1 MCVREIARAVCEGD
15 DDIIVARC
23 QEALQRGVDPSYIM
37 KEGLTA
43 GMMEAG
49 KLFDDGEYFLPE
61 MLISSM
67 TLQKGLDFLMKD
79 LQEEKSFWKGR
90 IVIGTVEGDMH
101 DIGKNLVVAM
111 LRVAGFEVIDLGIDV
126 PAKKFIEAIRTYK
139 PDIVALSALLSTTM
153 MNMQTIIQQISE
165 NGFRNEVKIMIG
177 GAVVNQRFAEQI
189 GADGYSENASQAVIL
204 AEKLMG

>member
-15 DDIIVARC
+15 DDIIVVRC
-23 QEALQRGVDPSYIM
+23 QEALQRGVEPSYIM
-37 KEGLTA
+37 KEVLTA

-79 LQEEKSFWKGR
+79 MQEEKSFWKGR

-126 PAKKFIEAIRTYK
+126 SAKKFMEAIRTYK

-165 NGFRNEVKIMIG
+165 NGLRNEVKIMIG

>member
-15 DDIIVARC
+15 DDIIVVRC
-23 QEALQRGVDPSYIM
+23 QEALQRGVEPSYIM

-79 LQEEKSFWKGR
+79 MQEEKSFWKGR
-90 IVIGTVEGDMH
+90 IVIVTVEGDMH

-126 PAKKFIEAIRTYK
+126 SAKKFMEAIRTYK

-165 NGFRNEVKIMIG
+165 NGLRNEVKIMIG

>member
-15 DDIIVARC
+15 DDIIVVRC
-23 QEALQRGVDPSYIM
+23 QEALQRGVEPSYIM

-79 LQEEKSFWKGR
+79 MQEEKSFWKGR

-126 PAKKFIEAIRTYK
+126 SAKKFMEAIRTYK

-165 NGFRNEVKIMIG
+165 NGLRNEVKIMIG